1 MFQPHAHGNAL
12 GFYLNASL
20 RKVAI
25 YVAGA
30 MTRCQNHRAKKL
42 FFIEKVINSCV
53 TLDQL
58 YSAGGWAATV
68 IEQYHK
74 HELDRLS
81 QLLNLFLHIEMHNV
95 VNEYFFLKQDIINLV
110 VERKME
116 DIDRQEDTENIEND

>member
-1 MFQPHAHGNAL
+1 MVIEEKAKTYNM
-12 GFYLNASL
+12 YK
-20 RKVAI
+20 RKRINNFTKRVHRI
-25 YVAGA
+25 YD
-30 MTRCQNHRAKKL
+30 KKL